1 MNIEISTF
9 AEVCLAFIAI
19 VSAIIAW
26 QQYTANR
33 ERLRLELYDKRF
45 KIYHVIINFIYKTA
59 YSGESPKNDGYFDF
73 ITACNEVQ
81 FLVPNTDAQVKNAKK
96 IIDELKLQQRRLE
109 RRNLP
114 EDKRNEYIDR
124 ICDLEKE
131 LENSGSDLTKA
142 FSEYLKFNK
151 F

>member
-59 YSGESPKNDGYFDF
+59 
-73 ITACNEVQ
+73 
-81 FLVPNTDAQVKNAKK
+81 L
-96 IIDELKLQQRRLE
+96 
-109 RRNLP
+109 
-114 EDKRNEYIDR
+114 
-124 ICDLEKE
+124 
-131 LENSGSDLTKA
+131 
-142 FSEYLKFNK
+142 
-151 F
+151 